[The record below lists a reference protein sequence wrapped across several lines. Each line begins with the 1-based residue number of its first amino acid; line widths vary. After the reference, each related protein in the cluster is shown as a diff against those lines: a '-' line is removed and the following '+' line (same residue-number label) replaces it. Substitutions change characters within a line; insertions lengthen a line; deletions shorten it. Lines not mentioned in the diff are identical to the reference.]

1 MRVSFYGN
9 AHVLSDGM
17 RLHAARLFIS
27 FSLVRVVGRI
37 AHSTFAKM
45 DVSMAP
51 ASSEVRVVALV
62 CQC

>member
-1 MRVSFYGN
+1 MEMRSSVRSN
-9 AHVLSDGM
+9 AM
-17 RLHAARLFIS
+17 RLHAARLSIF
-27 FSLVRVVGRI
+27 FSLVRVVGSRI